1 MIQDQLLMISD
12 TTPLPAEIIYLN
24 PNQYFNT
31 FKCKLHIPCI
41 HNCEHLLNWLVK
53 IWIMVMQVLH
63 LNT

>member
-31 FKCKLHIPCI
+31 FKCKLEATHTMYTR
-41 HNCEHLLNWLVK
+41 L
-53 IWIMVMQVLH
+53 
-63 LNT
+63 